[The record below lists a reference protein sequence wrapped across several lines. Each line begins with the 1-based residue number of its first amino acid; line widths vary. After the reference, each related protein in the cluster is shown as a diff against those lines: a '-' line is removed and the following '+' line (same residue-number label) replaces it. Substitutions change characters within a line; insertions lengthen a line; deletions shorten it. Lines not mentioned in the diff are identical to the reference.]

1 VHRRTDHAQQPL
13 LGVAGLSLVL
23 PVALLLALG
32 AGGAE
37 PSLRVLA
44 PLVTFGLPVVAI
56 VAFWWEDWPGTALG
70 PSWSGWADTVLIV
83 VAAVLLTVLGQLVVG
98 HADVGGLFDPF
109 AGPEHAPTFPATLPL
124 AGATFVA
131 MLQITLVSERW
142 PLERLPRRTGG
153 PARWCSRGSS
163 RCCST
168 SWCWAAGRP
177 PAPAR
182 IPPRR

>member
-1 VHRRTDHAQQPL
+1 VI
-13 LGVAGLSLVL
+13 GLSLVL

-44 PLVTFGLPVVAI
+44 PLVTFGLPVVAM

-98 HADVGGLFDPF
+98 HADVGVVRP
-109 AGPEHAPTFPATLPL
+109 
-124 AGATFVA
+124 V
-131 MLQITLVSERW
+131 R
-142 PLERLPRRTGG
+142 RPR
-153 PARWCSRGSS
+153 ARAHLSRHP
-163 RCCST
+163 
-168 SWCWAAGRP
+168 AAGRGDLRRH
-177 PAPAR
+177 APDHAR
-182 IPPRR
+182 LGALAAGAAAPTHGRACAVVLS